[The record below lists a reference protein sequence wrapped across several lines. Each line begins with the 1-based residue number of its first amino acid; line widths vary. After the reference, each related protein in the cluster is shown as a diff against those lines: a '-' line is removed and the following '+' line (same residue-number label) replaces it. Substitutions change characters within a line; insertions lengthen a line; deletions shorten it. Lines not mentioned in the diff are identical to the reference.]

1 MKSKKRA
8 GMDKKQDQQLE
19 SEFDNNADSEDDGE

>member
-1 MKSKKRA
+1 
-8 GMDKKQDQQLE
+8 MDKKQDQQLE